1 MRILRPLVYS
11 ILLACLAHVA
21 NATEATIS
29 DKKIISPG
37 NTETPSVMDMSIA
50 PALNINKLQSGKET
64 LNVGHYK
71 QLPPFYFTNSN
82 NNQPGFGHEIFSEVA
97 KQAGIKNINFIGF
110 DNATN
115 LNQLLKEGK
124 IDVIANSWDLPG
136 MRKQFLLTTPYYSK
150 GGLSFLYFKNSG
162 PFHSLAD
169 LKNHSIGVLK
179 DGYAA
184 RYWLPAHSIAP
195 SSSVKTY
202 SSINDLMTALNEGE
216 VDLAIVY
223 YPLARYVQT
232 QANNKLEVLLIQ
244 PINDVYAV
252 RKQDT
257 ALQQILSQAINSL
270 SAQGTLEKITKNYL
284 DPT

>member
-1 MRILRPLVYS
+1 MKILRPLVYS
-11 ILLACLAHVA
+11 ILLACFAHVA

-29 DKKIISPG
+29 DKKIISPS

-71 QLPPFYFTNSN
+71 QLPPFYFTNSDSH
-82 NNQPGFGHEIFSEVA
+82 QPGFGHEIFSEVA

-115 LNQLLKEGK
+115 LNQLLKAGK

-162 PFHSLAD
+162 PFRSLDD

-184 RYWLPAHSIAP
+184 RYWLPAHNIAP

-223 YPLARYVQT
+223 YPLARYAQT

-257 ALQQILSQAINSL
+257 ALQQILNQAINSL
-270 SAQGTLEKITKNYL
+270 SAQGTLEKITKSYL
-284 DPT
+284 DST

>member
-1 MRILRPLVYS
+1 MKILRPLVYS
-11 ILLACLAHVA
+11 ILLACFAHVA

-29 DKKIISPG
+29 DKK
-37 NTETPSVMDMSIA
+37 SVMDMSIA

-71 QLPPFYFTNSN
+71 QLPPFYFTNSDS
-82 NNQPGFGHEIFSEVA
+82 NQPGFGQEIFSEVA

-162 PFHSLAD
+162 PFRSLDD
-169 LKNHSIGVLK
+169 LKHHSIGVLK

-195 SSSVKTY
+195 SSPVKTY

-223 YPLARYVQT
+223 YPLARYAQT
-232 QANNKLEVLLIQ
+232 KVNNKLEVLLIQ

-257 ALQQILSQAINSL
+257 ALQQILNQAINSL
-270 SAQGTLEKITKNYL
+270 SAQGTLEKITKSYL
-284 DPT
+284 DSK